1 MAFWSIKSEV
11 GQNNINFKNSNMYL
25 KNIKFDYSIKFTEM
39 YDIIFSVS
47 VTYPEN
53 VMKFDHHIGL

>member
-1 MAFWSIKSEV
+1 
-11 GQNNINFKNSNMYL
+11 MYL

-53 VMKFDHHIGL
+53 VMKFDHHII